1 MRMNKKEFLAA
12 LRAGLAGLPE
22 ADVQHWLDFYSEIID
37 DRMEEGMTESEAVA
51 DVGCVHDI
59 VTQILSETPLPK
71 LVHAKVKPKRP
82 MKAWEIILLVLGSP
96 VWVPLACAAVLVL
109 LAGYAVLWACI
120 ITLYAVDLTAALG
133 GVAGLVGSLLLAP
146 SGELAARVFLLGA
159 GLACLGLAV
168 LLFFVFNQ
176 ISVWILRLSKK
187 ALLALKFRFVQK
199 EAV

>member
-1 MRMNKKEFLAA
+1 MNKQEFLAA
-12 LRAGLAGLPE
+12 LQAGLKGLPRG
-22 ADVQHWLDFYSEIID
+22 DIQHWVEFYREMVE
-37 DRMEEGMTESEAVA
+37 DRMEDGMSEEEAVA
-51 DVGCVHDI
+51 ALGPVRDLVA
-59 VTQILSETPLPK
+59 QILSETPLPR
-71 LVHAKVKPKRP
+71 LVHEKVKPKRP

-96 VWVPLACAAVLVL
+96 VWLPLACAAVLVL

-133 GVAGLVGSLLLAP
+133 GVAGLVGSLLLTP

>member
-1 MRMNKKEFLAA
+1 MNKKEFLAA

-82 MKAWEIILLVLGSP
+82 LKAWEIVLLVLGSP
-96 VWVPLACAAVLVL
+96 LWVPLLFAGALVVLAC
-109 LAGYAVLWACI
+109 YTVLWACI

-133 GVAGLVGSLLLAP
+133 GVALIISALFYFPPNHVLSQIFFG
-146 SGELAARVFLLGA
+146 GA
-159 GLACLGLAV
+159 GLMSAGIAV
-168 LLFFVFNQ
+168 LLFLV
-176 ISVWILRLSKK
+176 SGKVTTWLLRLSKK
-187 ALLALKFRFVQK
+187 ALLAVKFRFVRK
-199 EAV
+199 EATL